1 MTTFRYSNRQPWI
14 RQKIYSLFANGLI
27 FQLDKF
33 EKRFS
38 NKRDRIDSTRI
49 WSDCWKEYSRENLNS
64 MENNTELCFF
74 RDDPLME
81 ILFHLAN
88 RSHYFWSEEW
98 RTKVS
103 MQKRKREGKYFDLID
118 YEMISTGNTSSLF
131 ISKVFFFLH
140 NKDRDFFIEVF
151 PFPQGNLLHW
161 YNTNVIDYTVQSN
174 LLCTHTHA
182 STSVDQASL
191 FSSCSFLLSLFI
203 DHISI
208 IHPLI
213 NMALFRILLFLLY
226 SCLTIEG
233 ECR

>member
-1 MTTFRYSNRQPWI
+1 
-14 RQKIYSLFANGLI
+14 
-27 FQLDKF
+27 
-33 EKRFS
+33 
-38 NKRDRIDSTRI
+38 
-49 WSDCWKEYSRENLNS
+49 

-174 LLCTHTHA
+174 LLCTHTH
-182 STSVDQASL
+182 THPRQLIKRVCSVRVLSFFLSSL
-191 FSSCSFLLSLFI
+191 TISLSFIHWSIWHCLEFFSSCY
-203 DHISI
+203 
-208 IHPLI
+208 IH
-213 NMALFRILLFLLY
+213 A
-226 SCLTIEG
+226 
-233 ECR
+233 